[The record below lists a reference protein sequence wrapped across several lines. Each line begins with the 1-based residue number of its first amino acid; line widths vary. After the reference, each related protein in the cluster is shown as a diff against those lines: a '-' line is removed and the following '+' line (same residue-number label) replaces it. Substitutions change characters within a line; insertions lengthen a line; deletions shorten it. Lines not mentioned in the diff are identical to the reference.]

1 MMVNIRLIQKI
12 PLVFKVLLLVS
23 LVAGCSQQ
31 PAKDV
36 VAEVNGVPIFFYEM
50 NAHRD
55 MLFQGL
61 SQDGLPPND
70 EELRQQYAYSLTSII
85 EQELVR
91 QYLKRKGIHVDD
103 TQTVKEEALV
113 QGDYPSPEE
122 FKDAL
127 IENGVSLDL
136 WHQMMRRR
144 QDVLTLTS
152 QILRPKVLISSSE
165 VEQFYLA
172 HRDEFQVSEQLDFL
186 YIEGGEK
193 ESVIM
198 ARDLFLK
205 TRDASLSRSE
215 SDVIM
220 RDIRLSP
227 NRLPESIVKEVS
239 SLTPYDATVIK
250 KEGDHYYTYILRE
263 KVPAG
268 TLDIGQT
275 FQRIE
280 QILVE
285 ERVQELLTA
294 WLEREFAKATI
305 RILAPLLEEIEI
317 PVDKT
322 ALFVREYSGVE
333 KGTDAELVDE
343 AETDDDYEDTYG
355 VEFFAP
361 LGTPQ
366 WEDAHSYDTDTV
378 ESLEE

>member
-1 MMVNIRLIQKI
+1 MINDRLVQKLSFI
-12 PLVFKVLLLVS
+12 KVLLLTALMV
-23 LVAGCSQQ
+23 GCSQQ

-70 EELRQQYAYSLTSII
+70 EELRQQYAYSLTNII
-85 EQELVR
+85 EQELIR
-91 QYLKRKGIHVDD
+91 QYLKQKKIHVDD

-113 QGDYPSPEE
+113 QGDYASPEE

-127 IENGVSLDL
+127 IENGISLDL

-144 QDVLTLTS
+144 QDVLTLTN
-152 QILRPKVLISSSE
+152 QILRPKVLISSAE
-165 VEQFYLA
+165 VEQFYIA
-172 HRDEFQVSEQLDFL
+172 HREEFRVSEQLDFL
-186 YIEGGEK
+186 YIEGGDK
-193 ESVIM
+193 ESV
-198 ARDLFLK
+198 AASRDLFLE
-205 TRDASLSRSE
+205 TRDASLSRTQL
-215 SDVIM
+215 DVIM

-239 SLTPYDATVIK
+239 SLTPYEATPIK
-250 KEGDHYYTYILRE
+250 KTGDYYYTYVLRE
-263 KVPAG
+263 KVAAG

-285 ERVQELLTA
+285 QRVQELLTV
-294 WLEREFAKATI
+294 WLEREFSKATI
-305 RILAPLLEEIEI
+305 KVISPLLHEIEI

-322 ALFVREYSGVE
+322 PLSVREYSRE
-333 KGTDAELVDE
+333 EERTDAELVDE
-343 AETDDDYEDTYG
+343 TETDDAYDETYG

-366 WEDAHSYDTDTV
+366 WDDTQSYGADTTQ
-378 ESLEE
+378 SEEE